1 MTDKESIHF
10 LTNPLLLPP
19 PLASLTEP
27 EHLLKLRVADNREEQ
42 KEESSLLRPRSF
54 NNALNESKFAEL
66 ALANS
71 GCLLLEDEPSPTDS
85 LVSSTEESVEQAEG
99 KLQKHKLNEELQQ
112 QQLEQDILDI
122 DDISPVLEELE
133 LDPIIEGSRS
143 RSPLS
148 PGTPTHASHSLS
160 LGSDC
165 GNLIDD
171 EIADQPGLLCNSEA
185 QELAT
190 DTPTLMETH
199 TGTGTGGG
207 GGAAGTG
214 SLRSLKS
221 QSKARTALQQAI
233 ELSLRTPAAVRRAVL
248 ESAESLD
255 TLSPCESICS
265 DDLMMD
271 FDLNSSIDSISQRS
285 RSGSDL
291 HKLGTTNEL
300 EMDVEQAETEAEL
313 LSQLECKGSDVMKEL
328 NSLLRVRMQ
337 RSVPSPRER
346 IR

>member
-1 MTDKESIHF
+1 M
-10 LTNPLLLPP
+10 
-19 PLASLTEP
+19 
-27 EHLLKLRVADNREEQ
+27 LKLRVADNREEE
-42 KEESSLLRPRSF
+42 KEESLLRPRSF

-99 KLQKHKLNEELQQ
+99 KLQKHKLNAELQQ

-199 TGTGTGGG
+199 TGTG
-207 GGAAGTG
+207 GGAGAGSG

-291 HKLGTTNEL
+291 HKLGSTNNEL
-300 EMDVEQAETEAEL
+300 EMDVDVQAETEAEL